1 MKNLK
6 SLMVTKMLI
15 DLQFFAEGD
24 KGQVYPVHN
33 NKFFICTTGRTGEA
47 DTIIRGLENFAPAID
62 GNVESWTPMDEGG
75 WTRNQVTGKGL
86 TLGFSGKRQYGDAGN
101 DYIAGLMTGTGV
113 AVQSKF
119 KWEMPSGA
127 TLTGDCVINVT
138 TPAGGD
144 STNIDTLE
152 FELLSDGKPTFT
164 PATPAGSV

>member
-1 MKNLK
+1 MKKLKLNL
-6 SLMVTKMLI
+6 
-15 DLQFFAEGD
+15 QYFAGEE

-33 NKFFICTTGRTGEA
+33 NKFFISITGRTGEP

-75 WTRNQVTGKGL
+75 WVRNQVTGKGL

-101 DYIAGLMTGTGV
+101 DYIAGLMIGTGV
-113 AVQSKF
+113 TVQSKF

-127 TLTGDCVINVT
+127 TLSGDCVINVT

-144 STNIDTLE
+144 STNIDSLE
-152 FELLSDGKPTFT
+152 FEILSDGKPVYT
-164 PATPAGSV
+164 PAPAQVPGA